1 MRCRSPKRREPVAG
15 GFEYQNLP
23 VLDRFEQVSDPSVY
37 TPLPEDWQVGAAD
50 VVRSTDAVKRGRYKA
65 VNMAGAAVVAA
76 VRNALG
82 GAPFP
87 FVFGGDGAVLA
98 VPPAASDPA
107 REAMAASANYAAAEL
122 DLRLRVGVT
131 SVAAIR
137 TAGRDMR
144 VARYAASPRAVFA
157 MFAGGG
163 ASYVEAELKAGR
175 IGLPPA
181 APDARPD
188 LTGLSC
194 RWAPITAQ
202 RGLILSL
209 LVAPS
214 DDVPTPA
221 FRNVVAEII
230 ELTQQEARGGHPLR
244 EEGPQFAFRPKAIR
258 MEVAALN
265 GRWRRARAFAGI
277 AAQMLAVVAF
287 DRTVGS
293 LGRFD
298 SRSYRRWVTRN
309 SDFRKYDDG
318 LRMTIDCSPAT
329 ADALEALLAKAEA
342 DRIVDYGTH
351 RQDSALMTCIVPSY
365 VSDDHI
371 HFLDGAGGGYA
382 LAAQH
387 LKEKLAAR
395 GAPGLAA

>member
-1 MRCRSPKRREPVAG
+1 MASV
-15 GFEYQNLP
+15 FQYQDLP
-23 VLDRFEQVSDPSVY
+23 VLDQFEQVSDPSVY
-37 TPLPEDWQVGAAD
+37 AQLPGDWEVGAAD
-50 VVRSTDAVKRGRYKA
+50 VVKSTEALKRGRYKA

-76 VRNALG
+76 VRNALS

-98 VPPAASDPA
+98 VPPAAAGPA
-107 REAMAASANYAAAEL
+107 RDAMAATVNYVAAEL
-122 DLRLRVGVT
+122 DLDLRAGMI

-137 TAGRDMR
+137 AAGRDMR
-144 VARYAASPRAVFA
+144 VARYAASPEAVFA

-163 ASYVEAELKAGR
+163 ASFVEAELKAGR
-175 IGLPPA
+175 IAVPPA
-181 APDARPD
+181 PPDVRPD

-194 RWAPITAQ
+194 RWSPIAAR

-209 LVAPS
+209 LVSPAGGM
-214 DDVPTPA
+214 PTSA
-221 FRNVVAEII
+221 FRDLVAEII
-230 ELTQQEARGGHPLR
+230 TITQREARGGHPVP
-244 EEGPQFAFRPKAIR
+244 EEGPDFALNP
-258 MEVAALN
+258 AALRLEAAATRSGN
-265 GRWRRARAFAGI
+265 RALGVLKIASEMALAIALEKGGR
-277 AAQMLAVVAF
+277 
-287 DRTVGS
+287 S

-298 SRSYRRWVTRN
+298 PGRYRAWVTRN

-318 LRMTIDCSPAT
+318 LRMTIDCSAAT
-329 ADALEALLAKAEA
+329 ADALESMLAQAEA
-342 DRIVDYGTH
+342 DRIADYGLH

-382 LAAQH
+382 LAAQR

-395 GAPGLAA
+395 VTSGLAA